1 MNSTSANYKA
11 ITKTQEQYKKS
22 INTKKQNAK
31 WTKREQYGRTKQ
43 YKGRAGT
50 KTPQNTDKL
59 ILKMPKI
66 GAEYVSTK

>member
-1 MNSTSANYKA
+1 MNSTSAKYKA
-11 ITKTQEQYKKS
+11 ITKTQIQYKNS
-22 INTKKQNAK
+22 INTKKNAK

-43 YKGRAGT
+43 CKGHAGT

-66 GAEYVSTK
+66 SAEYVLTK